1 MNWIILI
8 QKNEELITTKI
19 GSTFLLKRDLLA
31 GQDPDGEPWVKVK
44 EDMQEMN
51 ITKELAE
58 DITDLNVAKWHLRCL
73 IWSL

>member
-8 QKNEELITTKI
+8 QKNEELITTKFV
-19 GSTFLLKRDLLA
+19 STFLVKRDLLA
-31 GQDPDGEPWVKVK
+31 GQDPDGGPWVKVK

-58 DITDLNVAKWHLRCL
+58 DITDLNVAK
-73 IWSL
+73 